1 MMGVQYGCCA
11 RYFLNTYKEDVEF
24 AKSNSF
30 SFLQLMYNKDGLLQK
45 DVSLQA
51 QEIRSTEYP
60 AIIHACLD
68 MNDIKVYRQELIET
82 AKYLGHKEIVLHPIC
97 RSEVITN
104 DTIYKL
110 SEIVGDLL
118 CKLQKEGIALY
129 LENNSKLDPIFT
141 TSREIEIMF
150 KENKELEFVL
160 DIAHMDDYKH
170 LQEMVAIKYPKMLHI
185 TDRPLEDIHNHVPIG
200 QGNIDF
206 RYIFDNIMPGYSNKV
221 IIEVFQSDEGIIETR
236 DYIKRILDE

>member
-1 MMGVQYGCCA
+1 M
-11 RYFLNTYKEDVEF
+11 
-24 AKSNSF
+24 
-30 SFLQLMYNKDGLLQK
+30 
-45 DVSLQA
+45 
-51 QEIRSTEYP
+51 
-60 AIIHACLD
+60 
-68 MNDIKVYRQELIET
+68 
-82 AKYLGHKEIVLHPIC
+82 
-97 RSEVITN
+97 
-104 DTIYKL
+104 
-110 SEIVGDLL
+110 
-118 CKLQKEGIALY
+118 LQKEGIALY

>member
-1 MMGVQYGCCA
+1 MVVQFGCCA

-24 AKSNSF
+24 AQNIGF

-45 DVSLQA
+45 NVSLQA
-51 QEIRSTEYP
+51 KEIKDTGFP

-68 MNDIKVYRQELIET
+68 MNDIKVYIQELIDT
-82 AKYLGHKEIVLHPIC
+82 AKYLGHKEIILHPIC

-118 CKLQKEGIALY
+118 CMLQKEDIILY

-150 KENKELEFVL
+150 EENKELEFVL

-236 DYIKRILDE
+236 DHIKRIVCG